1 MSDFLK
7 NLKNKDRTTDTRHHQ
22 PYRENYHNNYD
33 RRNEMERRNTYHR
46 KPNYENPMSTISKLL
61 PDIQNLLTMIAE
73 NQKSQVD
80 IYERISKAEERVNK
94 NLNQIASA
102 LKVIAIH
109 LVPEAT
115 NELQKIETIRSSE
128 DQGLMEFETSEI
140 STHDK
145 DKIIRMIVE
154 MRDNGSTFEMI
165 AQHLDNENIATFSNR
180 GKWHAQTIHRLYK
193 QNKSDH
199 AAEALH
205 KNEQKGLPSGDDGEY
220 EDEEELGPSF

>member
-7 NLKNKDRTTDTRHHQ
+7 NLKNKERQGDTRHHQ
-22 PYRENYHNNYD
+22 PYRDNYHNNYD
-33 RRNEMERRNTYHR
+33 RDRRNDMDRRNTFHR

-94 NLNQIASA
+94 NLTQIASA

-115 NELQKIETIRSSE
+115 AELQKIETVRSID
-128 DQGLMEFETSEI
+128 DQEMMEFETSGI

-145 DKIIRMIVE
+145 DKVLRMIVE

-193 QNKSDH
+193 QNKLH
-199 AAEALH
+199 PEEAPDEH
-205 KNEQKGLPSGDDGEY
+205 RQMELPNGGGED
-220 EDEEELGPSF
+220 EDEEELGPSY